1 MARDLNRVQLIG
13 HLGGDPAIQYL
24 DNGLALTTFTLATN
38 QRYPGDHRDAQD
50 ETEWHRIVAW
60 GKLAELCGQLLH
72 KGTRVYVEGRLR
84 THRWEEVDTGE
95 VRAALEILIHDL
107 IVFDQRSNP
116 LRSAP
121 TDADELPF
129 SP

>member
-1 MARDLNRVQLIG
+1 
-13 HLGGDPAIQYL
+13 
-24 DNGLALTTFTLATN
+24 
-38 QRYPGDHRDAQD
+38 
-50 ETEWHRIVAW
+50 VAW